1 MFPFTKKTPPSTGPA
16 INLHQDFPRGV
27 AGVWTGTGPLAQ
39 FMPTELIRN
48 TPSLQHRPGDYF
60 LGVVDGEVTTHRAP
74 NGRLL
79 RRVTGGTP
87 IGYITDKHILT
98 IAPTRS
104 DKGRAAVNPNLLRYP
119 GSMLA
124 TSAKSDLIRE
134 TLRHRSE
141 ALGQTCRFIAPFD
154 DLPEFEPY
162 RAVFNP
168 LTLLNPDSPTL
179 VEDADLI
186 ADALIVPGEDK
197 EMHWSEKAR
206 TYAGRGLILHV
217 ATHPRYE
224 GRRDLV
230 TVYELL
236 LGRCEELEEEM
247 LGNDAAGGAVMDTA
261 CDYYET
267 PDNERGSVLSTARRH
282 LAFLAYPQVQRA
294 LRGEPARVLN
304 LADLKRT
311 RMTLYICLPAMR
323 LATCGRLF
331 RLLTQL
337 TLAALEREPA
347 KPEFP
352 VRLVLDEFAAFDRMV
367 TVEKAV
373 GQIAGLNCQLHIVL
387 QDLAQLQA
395 IYDKRAES
403 FLANAGLIQT
413 FACAD
418 NTTLQWLEARLGQ
431 TTVLTPQFSGVSPEA
446 KGDFEATS
454 WQPHTQPLMTAEE
467 LSRFFGH
474 QDELLRQLV
483 IVPGLA
489 PLVLQR
495 AYYDQHELFVRR

>member
-1 MFPFTKKTPPSTGPA
+1 MFPFSKKTPPASRPGVD
-16 INLHQDFPRGV
+16 LHQDFPRGV

-39 FMPTELIRN
+39 FMPTELVRS

-60 LGVVDGEVTTHRAP
+60 LGVVDGEAGTQRAS

-79 RRVTGGTP
+79 RWVTGGAP

-134 TLRHRSE
+134 TLRHRAE
-141 ALGQTCRFIAPFD
+141 ALGQECRFIAPFD
-154 DLPEFEPY
+154 DLAEFEPY
-162 RAVFNP
+162 RACFNP
-168 LTLLNPDSPTL
+168 LKSLSPDSATL

-186 ADALIVPGEDK
+186 ADALIIADADK
-197 EMHWSEKAR
+197 EPHWSEKAR
-206 TYAGRGLILHV
+206 SYVGRGLILHV

-224 GRRDLV
+224 GRRHLV

-236 LGRCEELEEEM
+236 LGRNEDLEEEM
-247 LGNDAAGGAVMDTA
+247 LSNVAAGGAVSDA
-261 CDYYET
+261 ASDYYET
-267 PDNERGSVLSTARRH
+267 PDNERGGVLSTARRH
-282 LAFLAYPQVQRA
+282 LAFLAYPQVQQ
-294 LRGEPARVLN
+294 VLAGDPSIE
-304 LADLKRT
+304 LADLKLMP
-311 RMTLYICLPAMR
+311 MTLYVCIPAMR

-337 TLAALEREPA
+337 TLAAMERETT

-352 VRLVLDEFAAFDRMV
+352 VRLVLDEFAAFGRMSSL
-367 TVEKAV
+367 ESAV
-373 GQIAGLNCQLHIVL
+373 GQIAGLQCQLHIVL
-387 QDLAQLQA
+387 QDLVQINA
-395 IYDKRAES
+395 IYGQRAES
-403 FLANAGLIQT
+403 FLANAGLIQS

-418 NTTLQWLEARLGQ
+418 NTTLEWLSKRLGS
-431 TTVLTPQFSGVSPEA
+431 TTVLAPTLGGPLPDGQANLEPTAWHPQ
-446 KGDFEATS
+446 T
-454 WQPHTQPLMTAEE
+454 HPLMSAEE
-467 LSRFFGH
+467 LSRYFGQ
-474 QDELLRQLV
+474 QDEFLRQLV
-483 IVPGLA
+483 IIPGLA

-495 AYYDQHELFVRR
+495 AYYDRHELFVRKE